1 MKKAIVFF
9 ALVLFVYAFYLVL
22 AQLPAKLEKMD
33 CIKARNIC
41 AVYGGDCAFASKCK
55 AE

>member
-1 MKKAIVFF
+1 MKKTILFF
-9 ALVLFVYAFYLVL
+9 ALVLFVCAFCVVL

-33 CIKARNIC
+33 CIKARNTC
-41 AVYGGDCAFASKCK
+41 TLYGGDCAFASKCK